1 MFEKESAEYQKN
13 LPEWITIGVIGG
25 AHGIQGEI
33 KVVPMTDDPQRFHL
47 LDQIY
52 LEYSANN
59 LQRYAV
65 QRVRFQKKT
74 VLLKLDGLDDR
85 SSAEQLRGLEL
96 KIPRES
102 CLELPDDQ
110 YYVFQ
115 MIGLAVYSTEGQWL
129 GKLSDVMEMPANDV
143 YIVRNGEQEILIPAI
158 KDVIK
163 KIDLENGVMTIE
175 LLEGLLP

>member
-1 MFEKESAEYQKN
+1 MFEKELAEYQKS
-13 LPEWITIGVIGG
+13 LPEWVTIGVVSG

-33 KVVPMTDDPQRFHL
+33 KVVPMTDDPQRFRL

-52 LEYSANN
+52 LDFSANN
-59 LQRYAV
+59 LKSYTI
-65 QRVRFQKKT
+65 QRVRFQKRT
-74 VLLKLDGLDDR
+74 ILLKLEGIEDR
-85 SSAEQLRGLEL
+85 STVEQLQGIEL

-110 YYVFQ
+110 YYIFQ
-115 MIGLAVYSTEGQWL
+115 IIGLAVYSTDGQWL
-129 GKLSDVMEMPANDV
+129 GKLSDVMQMPANDV
-143 YIVRNGEQEILIPAI
+143 YVVQNGEQEILIPAI

-163 KIDLENGVMTIE
+163 KVDLETGVMTIE